1 MNKNLEM
8 VIRAN
13 PNLNRDGF
21 FDEPDPEAFF
31 NKLGKN
37 FEKSHPE
44 VYKAGVVKR
53 AKLKCM
59 QGKFEEAMNALCEGF
74 NIESLKKRFD
84 PHYMKRF
91 FAESLLKAK
100 REREKKEREE
110 AEKRGTVNFR

>member
-1 MNKNLEM
+1 MN
-8 VIRAN
+8 
-13 PNLNRDGF
+13 
-21 FDEPDPEAFF
+21 
-31 NKLGKN
+31 
-37 FEKSHPE
+37 S
-44 VYKAGVVKR
+44 
-53 AKLKCM
+53 
-59 QGKFEEAMNALCEGF
+59 LCEGF